1 MDALERLGTGRSGVR
16 KNGEGTFTVTEKNAI
31 STIFFG
37 VFKNLN
43 VFLQNNALNDDTLL
57 EKMKISNKSDEEL
70 LNGSKNLSQIEQAVL
85 YCALYDLQKNNP
97 HHELTFEEMLPF
109 IDVLL
114 DQPENWCVQACTLFL
129 RTKLEASSSRRVER
143 SLLQLEVMTYYIFRG
158 LLK

>member
-1 MDALERLGTGRSGVR
+1 MLDALERLRTAFERTVTGRSR
-16 KNGEGTFTVTEKNAI
+16 SWDKNA
-31 STIFFG
+31 TPLYFL
-37 VFKNLN
+37 VYLKTKMY
-43 VFLQNNALNDDTLL
+43 FLQNNALNDDTLL
-57 EKMKISNKSDEEL
+57 EKMKISNKSDEEIL
-70 LNGSKNLSQIEQAVL
+70 DGSKNLSQIDQAVL

-143 SLLQLEVMTYYIFRG
+143 SLLQLEVMS
-158 LLK
+158 